1 MELKLNAVFILLI
14 LSLTLVS
21 CAPPFIQSNTLPGL
35 TIETSYADAHKLGDS
50 LYIHAHVYNATNGL
64 LKTTGTN
71 CDYHVYNH
79 NLEGDQHIDK
89 GILSLYGMGFYNN
102 TNGTLFNETG
112 EYSVLIWCN
121 SSDVGGFFRYTFEV
135 TPTGTLLEVSDSVL
149 YLVFLAILFIIM
161 LGLFKILFSSE
172 NKYLRYGLVAIIYIL
187 SNVFLLILWKVSE
200 YFLYLVPFIQTLFN
214 ALYVISTIGY
224 FILFPV
230 LIFSMIM
237 SIFDDKEVLKLQES
251 GYSDEDISRV
261 RRRR

>member
-21 CAPPFIQSNTLPGL
+21 CAPPATTVDYFPNGYIITEAQQS
-35 TIETSYADAHKLGDS
+35 AVKLNENFTYNF
-50 LYIHAHVYNATNGL
+50 LLYNAS
-64 LKTTGTN
+64 TGKS
-71 CDYHVYNH
+71 
-79 NLEGDQHIDK
+79 IP
-89 GILSLYGMGFYNN
+89 
-102 TNGTLFNETG
+102 NETG
-112 EYSVLIWCN
+112 LSCRIFITDNTGSLLLAKNASFVLNEYWSVNI
-121 SSDVGGFFRYTFEV
+121 SSDIFNHTGEFPYGVDCINSYGGAIAGTFFV

-149 YLVFLAILFIIM
+149 YFVFLAILFVIM

-172 NKYLRYGLVAIIYIL
+172 NKYLKYGLVAIIYIL